1 MIIEPFLTYEQLL
14 DKLVNDKDL
23 IIAAVIYFETNT
35 NLRIDWYYLEQEWA
49 YSDNMEKLIKE
60 PELES
65 LWNGGKKII
74 NR

>member
-1 MIIEPFLTYEQLL
+1 MFGTTEKYQLR
-14 DKLVNDKDL
+14 DNFFACEDGITEK
-23 IIAAVIYFETNT
+23 I
-35 NLRIDWYYLEQEWA
+35 
-49 YSDNMEKLIKE
+49 NMEKLIKE